1 MFAEANAISVELR
14 KKVTFQFTLLTDT
27 PYSPLPKDFHLQP
40 GIDVVP
46 SAAARRV
53 NETSD
58 WGDLCRRTVV
68 AVEVQDSQ
76 NGAVHYWSLSKLRQ
90 RLEMMREMCRTE
102 AENSP
107 TQSPGLGV
115 NALPS
120 STGGLHDHLAASDHS
135 SISGSDPFY
144 DRFPWFRLVGRAFVQ
159 LGSLLYPVPLV
170 HNVPIVNEKGDVR
183 GYLRVAVQAVLDD
196 ENGDYSSGVK
206 QSARISFTAPSTSVD
221 HQKSTGASA
230 EVASAENKEKSR
242 IVVGHG
248 DSTESEPSVPSDQ
261 EEKEKDKD
269 KESGPEHL
277 ALERDFTFRITILH
291 ALNIPSEYSD
301 VFCQFHFVNHQD
313 EAFSTEPVR
322 NHSNTIRA
330 GSSPSGGATPLSFYH
345 VQNITVKVNKT
356 FVEYLRT
363 QPLVLEV
370 YGHLQQS
377 LFRERQLNSASQA
390 QATSRLPP
398 KRMLPPLLPVSQP
411 LRSTKFGMLPPSP
424 TSQVDAKHDLLVW
437 VEILELASTGE
448 YLPVMV
454 ERNEDLPCRSEFIL
468 RQGLQRRIRIT
479 LVHETSDDLVWNE
492 VRELVVGRIR
502 TGAESGNGDD
512 SGENDMSV
520 VSLGLFPGEVL
531 EFPGDTR
538 HFYRFEAAW
547 DSSLHN
553 SILLNRVT
561 PSNEH
566 IYLTMS
572 AYVQLDNCEQLSVI
586 TKDLCVT
593 IVGRDAR
600 TGTRSLKVFFFYILG
615 FLIGNLIDIFL

>member
-1 MFAEANAISVELR
+1 M
-14 KKVTFQFTLLTDT
+14 TFQFTLLTDT
-27 PYSPLPKDFHLQP
+27 PYSPLPRELQHQ
-40 GIDVVP
+40 VVASSP
-46 SAAARRV
+46 SSQSSSSHRI
-53 NETSD
+53 SD
-58 WGDLCRRTVV
+58 WSDSCRRTIV

-76 NGAVHYWSLSKLRQ
+76 NGAVHYWSLIKLRQ
-90 RLEMMREMCRTE
+90 RLELMREMCRSE
-102 AENSP
+102 AEKSP
-107 TQSPGLGV
+107 TQSSPG
-115 NALPS
+115 S
-120 STGGLHDHLAASDHS
+120 TSTGAALNQSADNS
-135 SISGSDPFY
+135 TISGNDPFY
-144 DRFPWFRLVGRAFVQ
+144 DRFPWFRLVGRAFVL

-183 GYLRVAVQAVLDD
+183 GYLRVAVQAVIDD

-206 QSARISFTAPSTSVD
+206 QSARISFADSFR
-221 HQKSTGASA
+221 
-230 EVASAENKEKSR
+230 EKSQVFSNYSESPPR
-242 IVVGHG
+242 QQMPMEEEEEDGQRVVEGHG
-248 DSTESEPSVPSDQ
+248 RGGDSSGSESNQDDQ
-261 EEKEKDKD
+261 SKADEEKD
-269 KESGPEHL
+269 KESIIADHL
-277 ALERDFTFRITILH
+277 TPGKDFTFRITILH
-291 ALNIPSEYSD
+291 ALNIPLE
-301 VFCQFHFVNHQD
+301 
-313 EAFSTEPVR
+313 
-322 NHSNTIRA
+322 
-330 GSSPSGGATPLSFYH
+330 
-345 VQNITVKVNKT
+345 NITVKVTKS
-356 FVEYLRT
+356 FVDYLRT

-370 YGHLQQS
+370 YGHLQQTLCRDRANPVAMQS
-377 LFRERQLNSASQA
+377 NN
-390 QATSRLPP
+390 RLPP

-437 VEILELASTGE
+437 VEILELASSGE

-454 ERNEDLPCRSEFIL
+454 ERNPDLPCRSEFIL

-479 LVHETSDDLVWNE
+479 LVHEFSDDLNWGD

-502 TGAESGNGDD
+502 TGAECENGDEIY
-512 SGENDMSV
+512 ENDMSV

-561 PSNEH
+561 PSGEH

-593 IVGRDAR
+593 ILGRDAR
-600 TGTRSLKVFFFYILG
+600 TGTRSLKVNSTLSHFKK
-615 FLIGNLIDIFL
+615 

>member
-1 MFAEANAISVELR
+1 M
-14 KKVTFQFTLLTDT
+14 TFQFTLLTDT
-27 PYSPLPKDFHLQP
+27 PYSPLPRELQHQ
-40 GIDVVP
+40 VVASSP
-46 SAAARRV
+46 SSQSSSSHRI
-53 NETSD
+53 SD
-58 WGDLCRRTVV
+58 WSDSCRRTIV

-76 NGAVHYWSLSKLRQ
+76 NGAVHYWSLIKLRQ
-90 RLEMMREMCRTE
+90 RLELMREMCRSE
-102 AENSP
+102 AEKSP
-107 TQSPGLGV
+107 TQSSPG
-115 NALPS
+115 S
-120 STGGLHDHLAASDHS
+120 TSTGAALNQSADNS
-135 SISGSDPFY
+135 TISGNDPFY
-144 DRFPWFRLVGRAFVQ
+144 DLFPWFRLVGRAFVL

-183 GYLRVAVQAVLDD
+183 GYLRVAVQAVIDD

-206 QSARISFTAPSTSVD
+206 QSARISFADSFR
-221 HQKSTGASA
+221 
-230 EVASAENKEKSR
+230 EKSQVFSNYSESPPGR
-242 IVVGHG
+242 QQMPMEEEEEDGQRVVEGHG
-248 DSTESEPSVPSDQ
+248 RGGDSSGSESNQDDQ
-261 EEKEKDKD
+261 SKADEEKD
-269 KESGPEHL
+269 KESIIADHL
-277 ALERDFTFRITILH
+277 TPGKDFTFRITILH
-291 ALNIPSEYSD
+291 ALNIPLEYSD
-301 VFCQFHFVNHQD
+301 IFCQFHFAHHQD
-313 EAFSTEPVR
+313 EAFSTEPIR
-322 NHSNTIRA
+322 NNSANR
-330 GSSPSGGATPLSFYH
+330 GANNIGAPLSFYH
-345 VQNITVKVNKT
+345 VQNITVKVTKS
-356 FVEYLRT
+356 FVDYLRT

-370 YGHLQQS
+370 YGHLQQTLCRDRANPVAMQS
-377 LFRERQLNSASQA
+377 NN
-390 QATSRLPP
+390 RLPP

-437 VEILELASTGE
+437 VEILELASSGE

-454 ERNEDLPCRSEFIL
+454 ERNPDLPCRSEFIL

-479 LVHETSDDLVWNE
+479 LVHEFSDDLNWGD

-502 TGAESGNGDD
+502 TGAECENGDEIY
-512 SGENDMSV
+512 ENDMSV

-561 PSNEH
+561 PSGEH

-593 IVGRDAR
+593 ILGRDAR
-600 TGTRSLKVFFFYILG
+600 TGTRSLKVNSTLSHFKK
-615 FLIGNLIDIFL
+615 